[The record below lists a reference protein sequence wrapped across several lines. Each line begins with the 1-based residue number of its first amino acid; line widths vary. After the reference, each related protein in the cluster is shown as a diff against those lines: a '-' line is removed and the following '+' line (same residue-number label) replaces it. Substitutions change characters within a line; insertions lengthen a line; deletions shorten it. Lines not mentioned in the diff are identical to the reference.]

1 MSAFAGFVSL
11 GADMPPGTA
20 ERLSKALDGKGLGK
34 ASVRRVDQGVF
45 VFRQRLLSP
54 EDRYERQPCVGEDGQ
69 ILSMFDG
76 RLDNRSEL
84 LDALGLH
91 SPSHLPVPDGEIVR
105 AAYQRWEEE
114 AVPRLL
120 GEFAW
125 AVWNA
130 RDGRLMLARDHSQ
143 NRALFFSN
151 GDGFTAFST
160 GYRPLLALPQI
171 PRDIDDL
178 AIADLLLTSPDE
190 SGRSFYKAISW
201 VGAAERVVVT
211 ASRVHRDRFWE
222 PAPRPMLRL
231 PSDADYWDAAR
242 GVFEEAVACRL
253 RVAGPVVSS
262 VSGGLDSSS
271 VAATAARH
279 LAPGIVHGLCVVPV
293 AGAYLSVR
301 AHEYAD
307 ERPFVA
313 ALAMQHPNLQIEYL
327 ESAEVRPF
335 ELDPRQLFI
344 EAGAPLRA
352 PSNAAWF
359 LPMLHRAADLG
370 ATTILRGDLGNLT
383 FSAEGFTQLSALRQ
397 RGAWLTLAR
406 EIAALRRTLPSSRW
420 RALARYQTLEM
431 LPDRVRA
438 ELRRIRRRRNPFLTP
453 NPVFLNPDFVED
465 AGLGERNRH
474 HGVARRDF
482 WTANGVASLL
492 RYVLLRSRMQVEA
505 SAALR
510 GMTGV
515 TSSDPFSDRRI
526 IDFCLSLPPDQ
537 FLRNGEWR
545 RLARCAFADRL
556 PAEIIENRKRG
567 AQNTDWHTRLTP
579 YRPTLAEELERLSGS
594 ALVTRILDVPRMK
607 RILAGWPDDP
617 RAVEDDGQLYRVS
630 LLRALHVGQYLSW
643 IEGGNR

>member
-1 MSAFAGFVSL
+1 MSAFAGFVSI
-11 GADMPPGTA
+11 GTDVPPGTA
-20 ERLSKALDGKGLGK
+20 ERLSKGLDGKGLGK
-34 ASVRRVDQGVF
+34 AVVRRFDQGVF
-45 VFRQRLLSP
+45 VFRQRVLSP
-54 EDRYERQPCVGEDGQ
+54 EDRYERQPSVGADGHV
-69 ILSMFDG
+69 LSMFDG
-76 RLDNRSEL
+76 RLDNRSEV

-105 AAYQRWEEE
+105 AAYQRWEEDT
-114 AVPRLL
+114 VPRLL

-151 GDGFTAFST
+151 GDGFTAFAT

-190 SGRSFYKAISW
+190 SGRSVYKAISW

-211 ASRVHRDRFWE
+211 ASSVRRDRFWE

-231 PSDADYWDAAR
+231 PRDADYLDAAR
-242 GVFEEAVACRL
+242 GVFEAAVACRL

-271 VAATAARH
+271 VAATAACRV
-279 LAPGIVHGLCVVPV
+279 APGIVHGLCIVPV

-301 AHEYAD
+301 EHEYAD

-313 ALAMQHPNLQIEYL
+313 ALAMQHPNLQVEYL
-327 ESAEVRPF
+327 ESTEVRPF
-335 ELDPRQLFI
+335 ELDPRQLFL
-344 EAGAPLRA
+344 ESGAPLRA

-359 LPMLHRAADLG
+359 LPMLHRAAELG
-370 ATTILRGDLGNLT
+370 ATTLLRGDLGNLT
-383 FSAEGFTQLSALRQ
+383 FSAEGFTRLSALRQ
-397 RGAWLTLAR
+397 GGAWLTLAR
-406 EIAALRRTLPSSRW
+406 EFAALRLSLPSRSW
-420 RALARYQTLEM
+420 RVLARYQTLAL

-438 ELRRIRRRRNPFLTP
+438 ELRRIRRHRSPPLSR
-453 NPVFLNPDFVED
+453 NPVFLNPDFVQD
-465 AGLGERNRH
+465 AGLDARNTH
-474 HGVARRDF
+474 HGVSRRDF
-482 WTANGVASLL
+482 WAANGMASLL
-492 RYVLLRSRMQVEA
+492 RYVLQRSRMQVES

-515 TSSDPFSDRRI
+515 TSSDPFSDRRV

-545 RLARCAFADRL
+545 RLARGAFADRL
-556 PAEIIENRKRG
+556 PTEIIENRKRG

-579 YRPTLAEELERLSGS
+579 YRPTLAAELERLSGS
-594 ALVTRILDVPRMK
+594 GLATRILDVPRMK
-607 RILAGWPDDP
+607 HILAGWPDDP
-617 RAVEDDGQLYRVS
+617 RAVEGDGQLYRVS
-630 LLRALHVGQYLSW
+630 LLRALHVGQYLRW
-643 IEGGNR
+643 IDGGNR

>member
-1 MSAFAGFVSL
+1 M
-11 GADMPPGTA
+11 
-20 ERLSKALDGKGLGK
+20 
-34 ASVRRVDQGVF
+34 
-45 VFRQRLLSP
+45 
-54 EDRYERQPCVGEDGQ
+54 
-69 ILSMFDG
+69 
-76 RLDNRSEL
+76 
-84 LDALGLH
+84 
-91 SPSHLPVPDGEIVR
+91 
-105 AAYQRWEEE
+105 
-114 AVPRLL
+114 PRLL

-130 RDGRLMLARDHSQ
+130 RDGRLMLARDLSQ

-171 PRDIDDL
+171 PRDVDDL
-178 AIADLLLTSPDE
+178 AIADLLLTSPDA

-201 VGAAERVVVT
+201 VGAAERVIVT
-211 ASRVHRDRFWE
+211 ASSLRRDRFWE

-253 RVAGPVVSS
+253 RVAGPVVCS
-262 VSGGLDSSS
+262 VSGGLDSSA
-271 VAATAARH
+271 VAATAARR
-279 LAPGIVHGLCVVPV
+279 LAPGIVHGLCIVPV

-313 ALAMQHPNLQIEYL
+313 ALAVQHPNLQVEYL

-335 ELDPRQLFI
+335 ELDPRQLFLA
-344 EAGAPLRA
+344 AGAPLRA

-370 ATTILRGDLGNLT
+370 ATTLLRGDLGNLT

-397 RGAWLTLAR
+397 GGAWLTLAR
-406 EIAALRRTLPSSRW
+406 EFAALRRTLPSSSW

-438 ELRRIRRRRNPFLTP
+438 ELRRIRRHRNPFRSP
-453 NPVFLNPDFVED
+453 NPVFINPDFVQD
-465 AGLGERNRH
+465 AGLDERNRH

-492 RYVLLRSRMQVEA
+492 RYVLLRSRMQGES

-510 GMTGV
+510 SMTGV
-515 TSSDPFSDRRI
+515 TSSDPFSDRRV

-545 RLARCAFADRL
+545 RLARRAFADRL
-556 PAEIIENRKRG
+556 PTEIIENRKRG
-567 AQNTDWHTRLTP
+567 AQNTDWHTRLAP
-579 YRPTLAEELERLSGS
+579 YRPNLAEELERLSGS
-594 ALVTRILDVPRMK
+594 ALATRILDVPRMK

-617 RAVEDDGQLYRVS
+617 RAVEGDGQVYRVS

-643 IEGGNR
+643 IDGGNR

>member
-1 MSAFAGFVSL
+1 MSAFAGFVSFS
-11 GADMPPGTA
+11 DIPPGIA
-20 ERLSKALDGKGLGK
+20 ERLSRSLEGKGLGK
-34 ASVRRVDQGVF
+34 AVVRRFDQGVF
-45 VFRQRLLSP
+45 VFRQRVISP
-54 EDRYERQPCVGEDGQ
+54 EDRYERQPSVGADGYV
-69 ILSMFDG
+69 LSMFDG

-105 AAYQRWEEE
+105 AAYQRWEED

-120 GEFAW
+120 GEFSW
-125 AVWNA
+125 VVWNA
-130 RDGRLMLARDHSQ
+130 RDGRLMLARDLSH
-143 NRALFFSN
+143 NRSLFFSN

-171 PRDIDDL
+171 PRDVDDL
-178 AIADLLLTSPDE
+178 AIADLLLTCPDE

-201 VGAAERVVVT
+201 VGAAERVTVT
-211 ASRVHRDRFWE
+211 ASRVRRDRFWE
-222 PAPRPMLRL
+222 PAPRQTLRL
-231 PSDADYWDAAR
+231 PSDADYLEAAR

-253 RVAGPVVSS
+253 RVEGPVVSS

-271 VAATAARH
+271 VAATAARR
-279 LAPGIVHGLCVVPV
+279 LAPGMVHGLCVVPV

-313 ALAMQHPNLQIEYL
+313 TLAAQYQNLQVEYL
-327 ESAEVRPF
+327 ESAEIRSL
-335 ELDPRQLFI
+335 ELDPRQLFM

-359 LPMLHRAADLG
+359 LPMLHRAAELG
-370 ATTILRGDLGNLT
+370 ATTLLRGDLGNLT
-383 FSAEGFTQLSALRQ
+383 FSADGFTRLSALRQ
-397 RGAWLTLAR
+397 GGAWLTLAR

-420 RALARYQTLEM
+420 WALARYQTQAM

-438 ELRRIRRRRNPFLTP
+438 ELRRLLRHRSPFLSR
-453 NPVFLNPDFVED
+453 NPVFLNPDFVQD
-465 AGLGERNRH
+465 ADLDERNTH
-474 HGVARRDF
+474 HGVSRRDF

-492 RYVLLRSRMQVEA
+492 RYALLRSRMQVEA
-505 SAALR
+505 AAALR
-510 GMTGV
+510 SMTGI
-515 TSSDPFSDRRI
+515 TSSDPFSDRRV

-545 RLARCAFADRL
+545 RLARRAFADRL
-556 PAEIIENRKRG
+556 PTDIIENRRRG
-567 AQNTDWHTRLTP
+567 AQNTDWHMRLTP
-579 YRPTLAEELERLSGS
+579 YRPNLAEELERLSGS

-617 RAVEDDGQLYRVS
+617 RAVDGDGQLYRVS
-630 LLRALHVGQYLSW
+630 LLRALHAGQYLSW
-643 IEGGNR
+643 IEAGNR